1 MKDDKEEMKQIDTDT
16 FADSYID
23 ACSATDC
30 TGLIPSLPQSESELE
45 SYEKL
50 YSFLPKAKK
59 AVGKT
64 TD

>member
-1 MKDDKEEMKQIDTDT
+1 MKDSKEEMKNIDT

-23 ACSATDC
+23 ACSANDC
-30 TGLIPSLPQSESELE
+30 TGLIPALPQSESELE
-45 SYEKL
+45 AYEEL